1 MHFIKNRSIELIQQ
15 LEHPLG
21 DFACKI
27 VDAGSYIET
36 IEFKSI
42 SAFPGYVDLVIETQQ
57 TNSRFPNEKRVKSRT
72 CVDLEKIK
80 ELHTVLGRFL
90 KANPI

>member
-1 MHFIKNRSIELIQQ
+1 MHFIKNRSVELIQQ
-15 LEHPLG
+15 LEHPLE

-42 SAFPGYVDLVIETQQ
+42 SAFPGYVDLVLETQQ
-57 TNSRFPNEKRVKSRT
+57 TNSRFPNEKRVKART

-90 KANPI
+90 KANHS